1 MTKKLIF
8 LPVLLSFGVTA
19 QATDLPKPVFEGEP
33 EPLNLVEP
41 LDYVQVC
48 DAYGEGFFYIPGTQT
63 CLRLSG
69 RVRTDAQYRRF
80 PKKPN
85 NWGGVVDDDPKGRDL
100 NSMRFRARSYIR
112 MDARSETEFGFV
124 RTFSELRATVDS
136 DTERYGGSP
145 EMDLNKAYIQFG
157 GFTIG
162 RTGSLFDFFTGAT
175 FGAVHRDWS
184 DTNSWAAAYT
194 EVFDGGVSVT
204 VSIEDPVYRAHGVFT
219 GVASE
224 NGKAGNKAPDAV
236 AAFRMDGDW
245 GSAKLAAA
253 VTSIRPEAAYVPGE
267 VGWALGAGM
276 IINLPQMG
284 SQDAVAL
291 QFQYGNG
298 AVSYVGIDDDEVF
311 DAYYINGDTRKT
323 EALSFSG
330 GLTHYVTPEVRTDF
344 DASYAVVDTP
354 TGAALPDF
362 DRFALDWD
370 LVWSPVSG
378 MEMGVDLGYSRTS
391 PEDEKDFDEASAL
404 FRVQRT
410 F

>member
-1 MTKKLIF
+1 MTRKLIF
-8 LPVLLSFGVTA
+8 LPVLLSFGVAA
-19 QATDLPKPVFEGEP
+19 QATDLPGPVFSEGP

-41 LDYVQVC
+41 LNYVQVC
-48 DAYGEGFFYIPGTQT
+48 DAYGEGFFFLPGTQT

-69 RVRTDAQYRRF
+69 RVRTDAHYRDF
-80 PKKPN
+80 ADKPA
-85 NWGGVVDDDPKGRDL
+85 NWGGVPQNGPKGRDL
-100 NSMRFRARSYIR
+100 NSLRLRARSYIR
-112 MDARSETEFGFV
+112 MDTRSETEFGFV
-124 RTFSELRATVDS
+124 RSFTELRATVDS
-136 DTERYGGSP
+136 DSERYDDSP
-145 EMDLNKAYIQFG
+145 VMDLNKAYIQFG

-184 DTNSWAAAYT
+184 DTNSWTAAYT
-194 EVFDGGVSVT
+194 EVLEGGVSVT
-204 VSIEDPVYRAHGVFT
+204 ISIEDPVYRAHGVFT
-219 GVASE
+219 GVTGE

-245 GSAKLAAA
+245 GSAKLAGA
-253 VTSIRPEAAYVPGE
+253 VTNIRPEASYVPGKI
-267 VGWALGAGM
+267 GWALGAGA
-276 IINLPQMG
+276 IINLPQLG
-284 SQDAVAL
+284 GQDAMAL

-311 DAYYINGDTRKT
+311 DAYYINGSTQKT

-330 GLTHYVTPEVRTDF
+330 GITHYVAPDVRTDF

-354 TGAALPDF
+354 AGAALPDF
-362 DRFALDWD
+362 DRIALDWD

-378 MEMGVDLGYSRTS
+378 MEMGIDLGYARVS
-391 PEDEKDFDEASAL
+391 PEGQKDFDEASAL
-404 FRVQRT
+404 MRVQRT

>member
-8 LPVLLSFGVTA
+8 LPILLSFGVTA
-19 QATDLPKPVFEGEP
+19 QATDLPKPAFESEP
-33 EPLNLVEP
+33 APPDLVEP
-41 LDYVQVC
+41 LNYVQVC
-48 DAYGEGFFYIPGTQT
+48 DAYGEGYFFIPGTQT

-69 RVRTDAQYRRF
+69 RIRTDAQYRDF
-80 PKKPN
+80 VKKPAG
-85 NWGGVVDDDPKGRDL
+85 WGGVASVVPIGRDL
-100 NSMRFRARSYIR
+100 NTVRFRARSYIR
-112 MDARSETEFGFV
+112 MDARSETEYGFV
-124 RTFSELRATVDS
+124 RAFSELRATVDS
-136 DTERYGGSP
+136 DNEISEESP
-145 EMDLNKAYIQFG
+145 VMDLNKAYIQFG

-194 EVFDGGVSVT
+194 EVLDGGVSVT

-219 GVASE
+219 GVANE
-224 NGKAGNKAPDAV
+224 NGAAGNKAPDAI

-253 VTSIRPEAAYVPGE
+253 VTTIRPKAAYVSGGI
-267 VGWALGAGM
+267 GWAIGAGA
-276 IINLPQMG
+276 IINLPHLG
-284 SQDAVAL
+284 NQDAMAL

-298 AVSYVGIDDDEVF
+298 AVSYVGVDDDDVF
-311 DAYYINGDTRKT
+311 DAYYVGGKT
-323 EALSFSG
+323 SKTNALSFSG
-330 GLTHYVTPEVRTDF
+330 GYTHYVTDTVRTDF

-354 TGAALPDF
+354 RGAALVDF

-378 MEMGVDLGYSRTS
+378 MEMGVDLGYARTQ
-391 PEDEKDFDEASAL
+391 PKGVKDFDEASAL
-404 FRVQRT
+404 FRVQKT